1 MYDENPDYLIWSAS
15 SVPARNYKTRYIRR
29 YMRQPVMSREA
40 LVAVALWRQLK
51 PGDRNYVGDPL
62 LSPRATERRPL
73 TDEEV
78 RFHADLCNR
87 LAALTR
93 ERYGLWPRIRR
104 FLFRRW

>member
-15 SVPARNYKTRYIRR
+15 SVSARNYRTTYIRR
-29 YMRQPVMSREA
+29 FMRQPVMSREA
-40 LVAVALWRQLK
+40 LLAVALWRQL
-51 PGDRNYVGDPL
+51 DRG
-62 LSPRATERRPL
+62 ERNCVDNSFPEQETAIRPQP

-78 RFHADLCNR
+78 RFHVGLSNR
-87 LAALTR
+87 LMALNR